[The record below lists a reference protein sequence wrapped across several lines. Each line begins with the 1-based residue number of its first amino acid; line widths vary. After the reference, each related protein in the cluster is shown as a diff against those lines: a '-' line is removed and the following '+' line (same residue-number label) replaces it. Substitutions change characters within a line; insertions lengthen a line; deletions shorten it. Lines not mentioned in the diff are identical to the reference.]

1 MADLKD
7 RLVTLEI
14 LKDVR
19 DSLLKEID
27 DRINSISGGSSSNT
41 TCVWKA
47 NTSSSEGYVASG
59 SGQSNK
65 VWKTDANGNPAWRE
79 DANTVYT
86 HPTTSGYK
94 HIPKG
99 GSTGQVLLWSSDG
112 IATWGNVQ
120 TTDSVAT
127 TSSNGLMSS
136 NDKKKLDNIPSPTP
150 SDNGKFLSVVDGVFS
165 FVTVT
170 NAEEVKY

>member
-86 HPTTSGYK
+86 HPTTSGYR
-94 HIPKG
+94 HIPSG
-99 GSTGQVLLWSSDG
+99 
-112 IATWGNVQ
+112 VQ
-120 TTDSVAT
+120 
-127 TSSNGLMSS
+127 L
-136 NDKKKLDNIPSPTP
+136 
-150 SDNGKFLSVVDGVFS
+150 GKFYYGHQM
-165 FVTVT
+165 
-170 NAEEVKY
+170 A